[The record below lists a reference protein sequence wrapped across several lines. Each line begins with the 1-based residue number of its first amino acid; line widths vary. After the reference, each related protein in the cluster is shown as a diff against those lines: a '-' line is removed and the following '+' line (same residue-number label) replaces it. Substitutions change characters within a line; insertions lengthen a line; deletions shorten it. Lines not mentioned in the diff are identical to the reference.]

1 MSLIAWDSGY
11 AGSIARMHYFR
22 HRVLPH
28 DVAIKQISNNIEQ
41 MYQEVQ
47 AELQEKMGNT
57 PENR

>member
-1 MSLIAWDSGY
+1 
-11 AGSIARMHYFR
+11 MHYFR